1 MLRRTDWSA
10 RYRVARAALN
20 LTLTG
25 QRALL
30 RHTNQQLL
38 PVSASR
44 NVRKL
49 LYILFNL
56 ESTGAVTGTAL
67 SCVLPSTLSPLSD
80 SCCPPLVRKDTL
92 DSNCTCVVATV
103 LNSWQTIVCWTGKR
117 RVPILFAWAVRG
129 KEAQLITRKLVHQ
142 TLPPQNVF
150 PFTFSVPSLQQC
162 ASRPVLQRNRLTCAL
177 ACLESNR
184 SKAICV

>member
-1 MLRRTDWSA
+1 MLHDDLHAHIYFHIVRIQRAMYHLPRRTDWSA

-92 DSNCTCVVATV
+92 DSNCTCVELMANHCV
-103 LNSWQTIVCWTGKR
+103 LD
-117 RVPILFAWAVRG
+117 
-129 KEAQLITRKLVHQ
+129 RKTESSYFIRLG
-142 TLPPQNVF
+142 
-150 PFTFSVPSLQQC
+150 S
-162 ASRPVLQRNRLTCAL
+162 AS
-177 ACLESNR
+177 
-184 SKAICV
+184 